1 MLIFSDRLSQS
12 IQFAIL
18 TLAIIDLANPN
29 GESMRAILRSPKG
42 GSSPVSQAGKVHPE
56 ARVPDVEGFVAL
68 YCSIGLGLIAGA
80 FFANQRQRV
89 VFSTPDGCSIGRED
103 D

>member
-1 MLIFSDRLSQS
+1 
-12 IQFAIL
+12 
-18 TLAIIDLANPN
+18 
-29 GESMRAILRSPKG
+29 
-42 GSSPVSQAGKVHPE
+42 
-56 ARVPDVEGFVAL
+56 VEGFVAL
-68 YCSIGLGLIAGA
+68 YCSIGLGLIAGV